1 VLAGLTQFI
10 HMNISMPEVKF
21 SDLKE
26 KSNDPK
32 EDMMKSFQVYMK
44 YGLPV
49 MVFALLGTIFNAA
62 IGLYWVTLNI
72 FMILQERAV
81 RRDKETLKEMNKG
94 EIKK

>member
-1 VLAGLTQFI
+1 MLAGLTQFI
-10 HMNISMPEVKF
+10 HMNISMPEVRL

-49 MVFALLGTIFNAA
+49 MVFVLLGTTFNAA
-62 IGLYWVTLNI
+62 IGLYWVTSNI

-81 RRDKETLKEMNKG
+81 RGDKETLKEMK
-94 EIKK
+94 EEEKK